1 MKKFTL
7 AVKGAFKIFIF
18 NPASDLYFYF
28 GYQRVKGDGVIGKK
42 IFLVV
47 LSIVGAFIICF
58 GIISLNEFAEKTLL

>member
-1 MKKFTL
+1 
-7 AVKGAFKIFIF
+7 
-18 NPASDLYFYF
+18 
-28 GYQRVKGDGVIGKK
+28 VKGDGVIGKK